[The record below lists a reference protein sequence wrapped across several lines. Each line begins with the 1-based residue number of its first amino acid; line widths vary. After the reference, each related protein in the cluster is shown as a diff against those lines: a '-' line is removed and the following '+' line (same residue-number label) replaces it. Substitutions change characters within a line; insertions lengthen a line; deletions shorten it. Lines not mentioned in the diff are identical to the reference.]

1 MARRIWSVLLLSLVA
16 SAQQPAQNPQVA
28 GDGIVTFR
36 ANAQLVIEAVTVT
49 DRSGKTIEGLTAK
62 DFTITEDGIP
72 QAVSFCEFQKLQ
84 DAPLVSADKP
94 ARQAAPKVEPVIQ
107 AGIAPERPGDLRY
120 RDRRLLALYFDMSA
134 IPPPDR
140 MRAQAAAV
148 KFITKQMAPPDLVT
162 IISFSDIVRVRQDF
176 TDDRDQLLAVVNRL
190 FLGETRQWL
199 DGWADA
205 DSAAD
210 YGSAF
215 GEDDSE
221 FYLFTTDRQLGAL
234 QTAVKMLGN
243 LNEKK
248 ALVYFA
254 SGLRLNGIGNQAQL
268 AATTN
273 AAIRANVSLYTVDAR
288 GMVALA
294 PLGDASQGSPG
305 GLAMYT
311 GASAMSMVSSLQRS
325 QDTLYALAADT
336 GGKALLDNNDLALGI
351 ANAQKA
357 ITSYYILG
365 YYTANP
371 ALDGRFRRIKITYN
385 GETSTKLDYRQGY
398 YAGRQFSQFTTADK
412 ERQLLDA
419 LMLGDPIT
427 DLTIAAEVNFF
438 QLNSAEYFVPVA
450 IKIPGSE
457 LALARRGGAER
468 TVIDFIGEV
477 KDEYGV
483 TMANVRDKVDIKL
496 SGEIASQLAKRPIQY
511 DAGFTLLPGTYSLK
525 LLARDNETG
534 RIGTYLTTFL
544 IPNLNKEQQRI
555 PISSVVL
562 SGQLVDLKD
571 ALYSVGKDTIP
582 TVNPLIQNKQK
593 LIPSVTRVFSR
604 GRDMYVYLQAYG
616 LGASAAQ
623 PLFAFVTFYRGQT
636 KAFETPPLAVT
647 EARENRLKT
656 APLRFSLSL
665 VNLSPGRYTCQVTV
679 VDPSS
684 QKAAF
689 WQAPIWLTAQQ

>member
-1 MARRIWSVLLLSLVA
+1 MAPRIWSVLLLCLDA
-16 SAQQPAQNPQVA
+16 FAQQPARNPQVA
-28 GDGIVTFR
+28 GDGTVIFR
-36 ANAQLVIEAVTVT
+36 ANAQLVIEAVSVT

-62 DFTITEDGIP
+62 DFTVTEDGIP

-84 DAPLVSADKP
+84 DAPLVPAYKP
-94 ARQAAPKVEPVIQ
+94 ARQGRPKVAPVVQ
-107 AGIAPERPGDLRY
+107 TGIAPERPGDVRY
-120 RDRRLLALYFDMSA
+120 KDRRLLVLYFDMSA
-134 IPPPDR
+134 MPPADQ
-140 MRAQAAAV
+140 MRARAATV
-148 KFITKQMAPPDLVT
+148 QFITKRMGPPDLVA
-162 IISFSDIVRVRQDF
+162 IISFSDVVRVRQAF

-190 FLGETRQWL
+190 FSGEARQWL

-221 FYLFTTDRQLGAL
+221 FNLFTTDRQLAGL
-234 QTAVKMLGN
+234 QTAVKMVGN

-248 ALVYFA
+248 ALIYFA

-288 GMVALA
+288 GLVAMP
-294 PLGDASQGSPG
+294 PLGDASQGSQG

-311 GASAMSMVSSLQRS
+311 GASAMSMTSNLQRS

-336 GGKALLDNNDLALGI
+336 GGKALLDNNNLALGI
-351 ANAQKA
+351 VNAQKA

-385 GETSTKLDYRQGY
+385 GEMSAKLDYRQGY
-398 YAGRQFSQFTTADK
+398 YAGKQFSQFTTADK
-412 ERQLLDA
+412 ERQLQDA

-427 DLTIAAEVNFF
+427 DLTIATEVNYF

-457 LALARRGGAER
+457 LALARRRGAER

-477 KDEYGV
+477 KDEYNV
-483 TMANVRDKVDIKL
+483 TLANVRDKVDIKL
-496 SGEIASQLAKRPIQY
+496 SGETATQLAKRPVQY
-511 DAGFTLLPGTYSLK
+511 DTGFTLLPGTYSLK

-534 RIGTYLTTFL
+534 RIGTYLTKFA
-544 IPNLNKEQQRI
+544 IPNLNKEQRRI

-562 SGQLVDLKD
+562 SGQRVDLKD
-571 ALYSVGKDTIP
+571 ALYTAGKNKVP
-582 TVNPLIQNKQK
+582 TVNPLIQEGQK
-593 LIPSVTRVFSR
+593 LIPSVTRVFSS
-604 GRDMYVYLQAYG
+604 GREMYVYLQAYR
-616 LGASAAQ
+616 LGVSATQ
-623 PLFAFVTFYRGQT
+623 PLFAFVTVYRGQT
-636 KAFETPPLAVT
+636 KIFETPPLAVT
-647 EARENRLKT
+647 EAMRNRLKT
-656 APLRFSLSL
+656 APMRFSLSL
-665 VNLSPGRYTCQVTV
+665 EKLQPGRYNCQVTV
-679 VDPSS
+679 VDPTS

-689 WQAPIWLTAQQ
+689 WQAPIMLVR